1 MKKNIYIYSLYIY
14 EKNIYITESH
24 CCTAE
29 INTVN
34 QPYSINFFLKQGFL
48 AYTLIPIYELEEVA
62 TEVLGEGRDPG
73 QKKVTIPPAK
83 HENHNFS
90 TCSPTLSLA
99 CLFESSKNGTMLRD
113 RVFKE
118 VIKAK

>member
-1 MKKNIYIYSLYIY
+1 M
-14 EKNIYITESH
+14 
-24 CCTAE
+24 
-29 INTVN
+29 
-34 QPYSINFFLKQGFL
+34 
-48 AYTLIPIYELEEVA
+48 A

-73 QKKVTIPPAK
+73 QKKVTIPSAK
-83 HENHNFS
+83 HENHKFS

-99 CLFESSKNGTMLRD
+99 CLFDSRKNGTMLRD

>member
-1 MKKNIYIYSLYIY
+1 M
-14 EKNIYITESH
+14 
-24 CCTAE
+24 
-29 INTVN
+29 V
-34 QPYSINFFLKQGFL
+34 
-48 AYTLIPIYELEEVA
+48 

-90 TCSPTLSLA
+90 TYSPTLALA
-99 CLFESSKNGTMLRD
+99 CLFDSSKNVTMLRD
-113 RVFKE
+113 GVLKE